1 MSRHMQRF
9 LAAAAYLFAVSL
21 SFLPGLA
28 LWFWPQERDPW
39 LAAHGRRAATV
50 NFAFFLGYLLLAPFT
65 HILGLLAT
73 FVRLF
78 KFSNLRFQ
86 IPHVKFLILN
96 PLISAV
102 AAPHGIVYALWGPHY
117 WVGIFTSLASLGFVS
132 LWLSAIVFNLSSAWR
147 AARGLGPWGEKSG
160 KTQAQENKG
169 DRIVAAATTAA
180 VSGVGVPGRR
190 RMMVTGLPS
199 PERKRRDQDTP
210 ITPGPSPRFSRPRR
224 PPGYGEGRFDGAPG
238 ERETL
243 ALETALETREQTA
256 ASLRRRLLPS
266 TAAFAIYLAA
276 AALLLW
282 VPIHGDIIHM
292 LVASPR
298 VPPSDPGST
307 LWSLAWWPWA
317 IGHGLNPFYS
327 DAIWAPVGQDL
338 LWTAS
343 VPSLALLLAPVT
355 HFFGP
360 IVSYNLIALLAPVLA
375 AWAAYLLC
383 RHITGNFWPALFGGW
398 LFGFSSYEFAHLQ
411 LHMNF
416 FVTLALPLAVWIY
429 LLRRDGKLSRW
440 WYMVLLAL
448 LALFQFG
455 VSTEILASAVPLGLL
470 AILLVNLFQRPIFP
484 VTSNQVSVPGKK
496 GIPAS
501 RSLIRS
507 HRLLHTSHRRLFIE
521 TVGALVLAGVFLL
534 PCFYDLFV
542 VHYVA
547 GNLLPALP
555 TDLEN
560 FLVPTQITWLGGGPL
575 APPSAHFASVLER
588 GAYLGLPLVG
598 LILVFVQEF
607 ARHHR
612 AQLLLLFLGL
622 FFLISLGPW
631 LELRPGAAAVTPIVL
646 PWILPA
652 HLPVFDKILPIR
664 LVVYV
669 WLSVA
674 VLAAWWLAESKISW
688 RWKVPW
694 AVAVVLSLWPNIPA
708 GNWVCRPSNPRFFT
722 SDLAAHYLPRGVRLV
737 VLPYGY
743 WGYSMLWQAEAH
755 FRFSMVGGYANYRP
769 PVFPADAAAI
779 IADFYRGSAGGP
791 VYPAQLRH
799 FIETYRIRA
808 IIIADSAPSPAKHDG
823 PISFSSLVAPLH
835 VQPIHVGGVWL
846 YRLPGPPRV
855 HDRLGGTLRG
865 RQVRAAGPVTFASGI
880 GTSPATPRPGW
891 NRTRGVYRI
900 QARNPGAPGRLVPQ
914 RELGTPGGVCRGIC
928 LAPGRRR

>member
-160 KTQAQENKG
+160 KMQAQENKG

-190 RMMVTGLPS
+190 RMMVTDLPN

-327 DAIWAPVGQDL
+327 HAIWAPVGQDL

-375 AWAAYLLC
+375 AWATYLLC
-383 RHITGNFWPALFGGW
+383 RHITGKFWPAVFGGW
-398 LFGFSSYEFAHLQ
+398 VFGFSSDEFSELRSHMHL
-411 LHMNF
+411 
-416 FVTLALPLAVWIY
+416 FVTVALPLAVWIY
-429 LLRRDGKLSRW
+429 LLRRGGKLSRW
-440 WYMVLLAL
+440 WYVGLIAL
-448 LALFQFG
+448 LAIFQFG

-470 AILLVNLFQRPIFP
+470 A
-484 VTSNQVSVPGKK
+484 
-496 GIPAS
+496 
-501 RSLIRS
+501 
-507 HRLLHTSHRRLFIE
+507 
-521 TVGALVLAGVFLL
+521 ALLAGFLPRREHSEKGKLAFHSLFTDHWVLFFETLTGLIIAGVALL
-534 PCFYDLFV
+534 PCFADLYFV
-542 VHYVA
+542 QRWHGIAWAGRVA
-547 GNLLPALP
+547 IPLQSLLLPPP
-555 TDLEN
+555 TTWLAGR
-560 FLVPTQITWLGGGPL
+560 LVPPIPAPRIGGVDDQAGY
-575 APPSAHFASVLER
+575 F
-588 GAYLGLPLVG
+588 GLPL
-598 LILVFVQEF
+598 LVVAWLFVRQCGRDPRDF
-607 ARHHR
+607 FVF
-612 AQLLLLFLGL
+612 LLLV
-622 FFLISLGPW
+622 
-631 LELRPGAAAVTPIVL
+631 GAAVLSFGVSPQLAPFANTAVPVALPWTAVGKLPLYDMVL
-646 PWILPA
+646 PA
-652 HLPVFDKILPIR
+652 R
-664 LVVYV
+664 LIVYAWLAIAVV
-669 WLSVA
+669 
-674 VLAAWWLAESKISW
+674 AARWLAES
-688 RWKVPW
+688 RMAQAWKLLL
-694 AVAVVLSLWPNIPA
+694 AALTVVSLLPNIPGGYWRYA
-708 GNWVCRPSNPRFFT
+708 PLNPRFFT
-722 SDLAAHYLPRGVRLV
+722 DGLAARYLPRGARVV

-743 WGYSMLWQAEAH
+743 AGYSMLWQAETR
-755 FRFSMVGGYANYRP
+755 FYFSMAGGYVAPNP
-769 PVFPADAAAI
+769 SPI
-779 IADFYRGSAGGP
+779 SNH
-791 VYPAQLRH
+791 YPAAYCPTLEAFYAGRANGPDYPARLRR
-799 FIETYRIRA
+799 FIKAFKIRA
-808 IIIADSAPSPAKHDG
+808 FIVVAARPRR
-823 PISFSSLVAPLH
+823 FRSLVAPLH
-835 VQPIHVGGVWL
+835 IKPIHVGGVWL
-846 YRLPGPPRV
+846 YLLPPMRRAGLGP
-855 HDRLGGTLRG
+855 
-865 RQVRAAGPVTFASGI
+865 
-880 GTSPATPRPGW
+880 
-891 NRTRGVYRI
+891 I
-900 QARNPGAPGRLVPQ
+900 QRY
-914 RELGTPGGVCRGIC
+914 
-928 LAPGRRR
+928 